1 MPSKI
6 AEESSVSVFCYPET
20 LGKIDAVRKFS
31 AFPFKVFGADIGYV
45 RFDEYERLLPSFV
58 GNVVR

>member
-1 MPSKI
+1 
-6 AEESSVSVFCYPET
+6 VSVFCYPET

-31 AFPFKVFGADIGYV
+31 PVPFRVFAADIGYV
-45 RFDEYERLLPSFV
+45 RFDEYERLLPAFV